1 MTSHRVLR
9 HYSALLCLLAACA
22 APTRKRL
29 DQVVIPFEPLV
40 MPEPIVLPAPVAL
53 PPPVPIMVHPQGP
66 LPPPMQQEPGERTQ
80 PTSDESAR
88 SKEPPPAVTSQR
100 PGCEP
105 QPTPHLGGD
114 ALHNRCA
121 DTFPPN
127 RFPGNDVL
135 VDGKRFDALQVNA
148 RVLWEIKTDRFDEYS
163 PFLRDQVIRNQVPE
177 LLREF
182 SIARA
187 CGFDF
192 VVGVSSAAHQTA
204 LRREMPNIK
213 LVLTGC

>member
-22 APTRKRL
+22 APTPRRL
-29 DQVVIPFEPLV
+29 DQVVIPFEP
-40 MPEPIVLPAPVAL
+40 
-53 PPPVPIMVHPQGP
+53 H
-66 LPPPMQQEPGERTQ
+66 
-80 PTSDESAR
+80 
-88 SKEPPPAVTSQR
+88 
-100 PGCEP
+100 
-105 QPTPHLGGD
+105 
-114 ALHNRCA
+114 
-121 DTFPPN
+121 
-127 RFPGNDVL
+127 
-135 VDGKRFDALQVNA
+135 
-148 RVLWEIKTDRFDEYS
+148 
-163 PFLRDQVIRNQVPE
+163 QVPE